1 MFERVRSLA
10 YSLSGHA
17 ADLPGLWERVG
28 DDFAGCL
35 ILVEDCAAGL
45 QGRIT
50 YVPAL
55 MRQYGW
61 KVGDIKWRS
70 IAADGT
76 AAYRI
81 EDLSKEFDAQANSVR
96 RTDYGPAKLYFLGVN
111 EFAVITGQRGGR
123 NSRWRRSANVT
134 SSLANASHA

>member
-10 YSLSGHA
+10 YSMLGRPAS
-17 ADLPGLWERVG
+17 LPGLWERVG

-35 ILVEDCAAGL
+35 ILVEAAGEGL

-61 KVGDIKWRS
+61 KVGDVKWRKIS
-70 IAADGT
+70 PGT
-76 AAYRI
+76 IPAFRM
-81 EDLSKEFDAQANSVR
+81 EDLFKELDPDTNKLKRTSYEHAQ
-96 RTDYGPAKLYFLGVN
+96 LYFLRED
-111 EFAVITGQRGGR
+111 EFVVMTSGSTGR
-123 NSRWRRSANVT
+123 NTRWQRSGNIQV
-134 SSLANASHA
+134 NHE